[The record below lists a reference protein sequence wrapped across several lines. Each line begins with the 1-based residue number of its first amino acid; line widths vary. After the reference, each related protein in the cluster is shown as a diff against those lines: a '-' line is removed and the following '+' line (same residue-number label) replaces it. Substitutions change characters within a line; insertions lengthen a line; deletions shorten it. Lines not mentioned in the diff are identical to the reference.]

1 MAEPDPTLVEP
12 VRERDLPRYYSV
24 LFAPQHA
31 REELFALYA
40 FAVEAEKVADIV
52 QEATLGEIRLTWW
65 RDSLD
70 LAVAGQAS
78 GSPIVDRLALALR
91 EKGLSADALAALTE
105 ARHGDLY
112 ADPPATLADLEG
124 RMGETQSSLFQL
136 GGLFLGG
143 EAGELAEAAGHAGIA
158 YGIAMSLWDSARAR
172 ARGRLLIPSE
182 LLQRVGLSPEEVYS
196 ADVKEL
202 VAPLGELVAF
212 GREHR
217 SLAASALKQV
227 RGEARSA
234 FLPLKAADV
243 LLPRI
248 GRDPARFV
256 TTPQQMPA
264 LGVLSRM
271 VFASLGKGR

>member
-24 LFAPQHA
+24 LFAPQNV
-31 REELFALYA
+31 REELFSLYA
-40 FAVEAEKVADIV
+40 FAVEAEKVADVV

-91 EKGLSADALAALTE
+91 ERGLSADALVALTE

-143 EAGELAEAAGHAGIA
+143 EAGEIAEAAGHAGIA
-158 YGIAMSLWDSARAR
+158 YGVAMSLWDGARAR
-172 ARGRLLIPSE
+172 ARGRLVIPSE
-182 LLQRVGLSPEEVYS
+182 LLQTVGLSPQEAYS
-196 ADVKEL
+196 AEAKEL
-202 VAPLGELVAF
+202 VAPIGELVTF
-212 GREHR
+212 GRMHR
-217 SLAASALKQV
+217 SRAAAALRNV
-227 RGEARSA
+227 RGRARSA
-234 FLPLKAADV
+234 FLPLHAADV
-243 LLPRI
+243 LLARI
-248 GRDPARFV
+248 ARDPTRFLV
-256 TTPQQMPA
+256 SPQPMPA
-264 LGVLSRM
+264 LSVLSRM
-271 VFASLGKGR
+271 VFAGFGMGR

>member
-24 LFAPQHA
+24 LFAPQNV
-31 REELFALYA
+31 REELFSLYA

-143 EAGELAEAAGHAGIA
+143 EASELAEAAGHAGIA
-158 YGIAMSLWDSARAR
+158 YGVAMSLWDSARAR
-172 ARGRLLIPSE
+172 ARGRLVIPAE

-196 ADVKEL
+196 AEVKQL
-202 VAPLGELVAF
+202 VAPIDELVAF
-212 GREHR
+212 GRMHR
-217 SLAASALKQV
+217 SRAAAALKQV
-227 RGEARSA
+227 RREARTA

-243 LLPRI
+243 LLARI

-256 TTPQQMPA
+256 TSPQRMPA
-264 LGVLSRM
+264 LSVLSRM
-271 VFASLGKGR
+271 VFAGFGKGR